1 MMRRLLFL
9 SVVGFS
15 FHLNAQH
22 YPTRPVKLVV
32 GFTPGGGVDI
42 AARTL
47 APKLSELIGQPVI
60 VENKPGAGT
69 NIANEFVARSAADGS
84 TLLVTTSALAINMSL
99 YKSLTFDTLR
109 DFAALSIFSESP
121 NILVVNSKLAAANLK
136 EFLAYARANPGK
148 LNYSS
153 AGSGTT
159 QHLSA
164 ELFKLKTGTSITHI
178 PYKGTAPS
186 LTSLIAAE
194 TDLTFANIPA
204 ILQYVKAGRLRPLA
218 STGTRRAELMPEV
231 PTMKEAGV
239 EGVEVTVWYGVLAPA
254 ATPLEIVSFLGRTI
268 ARAARSPDIRQRLHE
283 QGAEPVGNSPEEFT
297 KILRDEVAKWAEVVK
312 VSGARAD

>member
-1 MMRRLLFL
+1 MFQRR
-9 SVVGFS
+9 VD
-15 FHLNAQH
+15 
-22 YPTRPVKLVV
+22 KL
-32 GFTPGGGVDI
+32 
-42 AARTL
+42 
-47 APKLSELIGQPVI
+47 
-60 VENKPGAGT
+60 
-69 NIANEFVARSAADGS
+69 
-84 TLLVTTSALAINMSL
+84 
-99 YKSLTFDTLR
+99 
-109 DFAALSIFSESP
+109 
-121 NILVVNSKLAAANLK
+121 
-136 EFLAYARANPGK
+136 ANPGK
-148 LNYSS
+148 FNYSS

-164 ELFKLKTGTSITHI
+164 ELLKLKTGISITHV

-254 ATPLEIVSFLGRTI
+254 ATPPEIVSFLGKTI

-283 QGAEPVGNSPEEFT
+283 QGAEPVGNTPEEFT
-297 KILRDEVAKWAEVVK
+297 KILREEVTKWAEVVK